1 MKHSA
6 REGIPIGM
14 YSGSCGKREMLERNL
29 RDMQKRNI
37 KITIIDPQKELESFV
52 SRIEPDKKGT

>member
-14 YSGSCGKREMLERNL
+14 YSGSCGKRAMLERNL
-29 RDMQKRNI
+29 RDMQKRNM

-52 SRIEPDKKGT
+52 SGIEPDKKGT

>member
-6 REGIPIGM
+6 REGIPTGM
-14 YSGSCGKREMLERNL
+14 YSDSCGKREMLERNL
-29 RDMQKRNI
+29 REMQKQNM

-52 SRIEPDKKGT
+52 SGIEPDKKGT